1 MDPWIAIDNSDPM
14 KPLRVFD
21 LVSIRHQPLYGLR
34 VPVIVAFKQTYI
46 TGAPQ
51 RNGTRYYSH
60 VYQSTL
66 SYPYQIDL
74 GFEYLTKLEF
84 MVIPTGNHQDSAR
97 HPFFLDDMKLRFKE
111 LMPMEGCKE
120 GRPPYANSEL

>member
-1 MDPWIAIDNSDPM
+1 MDPWIAIDNTDKSR
-14 KPLRVFD
+14 PLRVFD
-21 LVSIRHQPLYGLR
+21 LVSVRHQPLYGLR

-46 TGAPQ
+46 TGAPH

-74 GFEYLTKLEF
+74 GFEYLTKVEF
-84 MVIPTGNHQDSAR
+84 MVIPSGHHQDPAR
-97 HPFFLDDMKLRFKE
+97 HPFFLDDIKLRFKD
-111 LMPMEGCKE
+111 LMPVSGCRQ
-120 GRPPYANSEL
+120 GRPPYLSSEL